1 MARVELQA
9 SPAEVWKILEG
20 WDWDLSNAKGRGN
33 NACSLNEIAL
43 VLEDVG

>member
-1 MARVELQA
+1 VEDFGRLG
-9 SPAEVWKILEG
+9 L
-20 WDWDLSNAKGRGN
+20 DLSNAKGRGN